1 MLTYALTAH
10 VAGVPSKAA
19 AWAHEMAALITAKT
33 GAPVNVS
40 ARVGGRREIIL
51 ISQYDDFAAFQKAQ
65 AVLNADASYSD
76 LMQTA
81 ADANLFDPLS
91 VDTAFWEPI

>member
-10 VAGVPSKAA
+10 IAGVPSKAA

-33 GAPVNVS
+33 GTPVNVS
-40 ARVGGRREIIL
+40 ARVGGPREIIL
-51 ISQYDDFAAFQKAQ
+51 ISQYEDFVAFQRAQ
-65 AVLNADASYSD
+65 AILNADAAYGAM
-76 LMQTA
+76 MQSA